1 MIKKITFSRDGMS
14 NLILRNLEHTIMRM
28 SVIVPD
34 YKIGFSVPLVG
45 HNKNVILQVRPVT
58 L

>member
-1 MIKKITFSRDGMS
+1 MS